1 MTIIPNSVYTFKLN
15 SGEELVAR
23 VTEVSDMEFILE
35 EPVSVAP
42 SAKGMG
48 LVPSLFTS
56 ALTTVTLQR
65 SAVSLMAETDITV
78 KDKYIEATTGIQVPS
93 KKILVG

>member
-1 MTIIPNSVYTFKLN
+1 MIITPNNIYTFKLN

-23 VTEVSDMEFILE
+23 VLEISDSEISLE

-56 ALTTVTLQR
+56 AASAVSLQR
-65 SAVSLMAETDITV
+65 SAVSLMAETEATV
-78 KDKYIEATTGIQVPS
+78 RDKYIEATTGIQVPS